1 MRLQQNTK
9 SADYRTQLQQF
20 VNLGILPAN
29 TNLCCYFNGNVSAN
43 LASVLTYKDQMAA
56 SQIEGAFSNER
67 RILNPNGFK
76 IRFQYNTH

>member
-29 TNLCCYFNGNVSAN
+29 TNLDAVT
-43 LASVLTYKDQMAA
+43 LMAMYQ
-56 SQIEGAFSNER
+56 QI
-67 RILNPNGFK
+67 
-76 IRFQYNTH
+76 

>member
-29 TNLCCYFNGNVSAN
+29 TNLDAVTFNGNVSAN
-43 LASVLTYKDQMAA
+43 LASVLLTRTKWQL
-56 SQIEGAFSNER
+56 STKSEGAFVMNDE
-67 RILNPNGFK
+67 F
-76 IRFQYNTH
+76 